1 MYFTLYCIFILC
13 FIPFYKMF
21 LYGSLI
27 SFALIQ
33 IYWCFAWKYFQVFY
47 IKKKSVKKNQRWAK
61 RFVCHRVKYSPTHF
75 STLPYW
81 IPKRCRDNDEFVLEI
96 WEIHCSR
103 KWPLV
108 FFFFFFLP
116 EGYLQLAWR
125 NILDCW
131 HCPKCSFD
139 KVSGIFINS
148 SSSENVNT
156 ALPLV
161 SSEKQDGEVPRTK
174 LRCPFLQ
181 FSNLLSL

>member
-1 MYFTLYCIFILC
+1 MC

-33 IYWCFAWKYFQVFY
+33 IYWCFAWKYFPVFLHQKE
-47 IKKKSVKKNQRWAK
+47 ICEEKSIFGRKIC
-61 RFVCHRVKYSPTHF
+61 VCHQVKYSLRI
-75 STLPYW
+75 STLPFC

-103 KWPLV
+103 KWPL
-108 FFFFFFLP
+108 FFFFFTWGF
-116 EGYLQLAWR
+116 LQLAWR

-161 SSEKQDGEVPRTK
+161 SSEKQEGEVPRTK
-174 LRCPFLQ
+174 LRCCFLQ
-181 FSNLLSL
+181 FSRFAFFITRLCDFNLFK